1 MYSNFKV
8 LSFFNVKL
16 FYSFLEEYENLYQ
29 EASSDVSKYLANP
42 VNAFLLVKRLTADW
56 KQVEG
61 VMTQNTGPGLTKLLI
76 FIVLLLIKRLS

>member
-1 MYSNFKV
+1 LKIV
-8 LSFFNVKL
+8 H
-16 FYSFLEEYENLYQ
+16 SFLEEYENLYQ

-61 VMTQNTGPGLTKLLI
+61 VMTQNTGPGLPKLLN
-76 FIVLLLIKRLS
+76 LL